1 MSDREVNP
9 IRKGI
14 IAGCKNL
21 GIRQDEKTELSNGV
35 KEIFDKG
42 LFKGEIKFNEP
53 MSGYTSLKIGGPV
66 AIMVFPEDPA
76 SLKNVL
82 ISANRKK
89 ISVFVL
95 GAGTNLLVRDEGVD
109 GIAVCLRAFNRV
121 EAIENIEKVI
131 QHLSWEMDTEVAVGF
146 FVEAGTLLGS
156 VINFTKKNGYSGIEA
171 LAGIPG
177 TFGGAVCMN
186 AGSFDTEI
194 KDVIVSVALMKM
206 DGKIVI
212 LGEDELKF
220 SYRGLNI
227 PDDSIILSAN
237 IVLKKDNP
245 ENVSKRIREF
255 LKKKKQTQP
264 IGQPSAGCVFGNP
277 EGDFAGRLID
287 AAGCKGMKIGDVEV
301 SSIHAN
307 YFINRGTA
315 KCKDFIKL
323 METVKARVKEFSGI
337 KLETEIKIIGH
348 PHSIAEVERD
358 D

>member
-1 MSDREVNP
+1 MSDREV
-9 IRKGI
+9 
-14 IAGCKNL
+14 
-21 GIRQDEKTELSNGV
+21 
-35 KEIFDKG
+35 KEIFEKG
-42 LFKGEIKFNEP
+42 LFKGEIKFDEP

-82 ISANRKK
+82 ISANREK
-89 ISVFVL
+89 IPVFVL
-95 GAGTNLLVRDEGVD
+95 GAGTNLLVRDKGVD
-109 GIAVCLRAFNRV
+109 GIAVSLKAFK
-121 EAIENIEKVI
+121 NIEFI
-131 QHLSWEMDTEVAVGF
+131 PHLSAGQKGAGF
-146 FVEAGTLLGS
+146 IQNNPPIPTLVKGGKGGLFVEAGVFLNEL
-156 VINFTKKNGYSGIEA
+156 INFTKKNGYSGIEA

-220 SYRGLNI
+220 SYRSLNI

-237 IVLKKDNP
+237 IVLKKDSP
-245 ENVSKRIREF
+245 ENVAKRIREF

-301 SSIHAN
+301 STIHAN
-307 YFINRGTA
+307 YFINKGTA

-323 METVKARVKEFSGI
+323 METVKTRVKKFSGI
-337 KLETEIKIIGH
+337 TLETEIKIIGY
-348 PHSIAEVERD
+348 PHSVAEVERYD
-358 D
+358 